1 MDQRSL
7 CICSALGPQGHRAS
21 PEHGRR
27 GPLAASRPTPT
38 SSGPPVPRGFGGRVS
53 RKDPLLR
60 DYSTPSSRS
69 HRASVPTPGPWGSRS
84 SSAGTAG
91 FLQFFS
97 SDSIYPESE
106 PAGQGSAHASH
117 RSTSS
122 SALVADRLCQEF
134 PRPQPE
140 FRSLASAGPQNTGT
154 QSTD

>member
-7 CICSALGPQGHRAS
+7 CTCSALGPQDHRVS
-21 PEHGRR
+21 PEHGRC
-27 GPLAASRPTPT
+27 GPLAASRPTPA

-60 DYSTPSSRS
+60 AYSTLSSLS
-69 HRASVPTPGPWGSRS
+69 HRASVPMPGPWGSRS

-91 FLQFFS
+91 FLQFS

-140 FRSLASAGPQNTGT
+140 FRSLASAGPQNTGPK
-154 QSTD
+154 STD

>member
-7 CICSALGPQGHRAS
+7 CTCCALGPQGHRVS

-27 GPLAASRPTPT
+27 WPLPESCPTPT

-60 DYSTPSSRS
+60 AYSTLSPLS
-69 HRASVPTPGPWGSRS
+69 HRVSIPMPGPWGSRS

-91 FLQFFS
+91 FLQFS
-97 SDSIYPESE
+97 SDSISPESE

-134 PRPQPE
+134 PRPQLE
-140 FRSLASAGPQNTGT
+140 FRLLTSAGPQNTGT
-154 QSTD
+154 QFTD